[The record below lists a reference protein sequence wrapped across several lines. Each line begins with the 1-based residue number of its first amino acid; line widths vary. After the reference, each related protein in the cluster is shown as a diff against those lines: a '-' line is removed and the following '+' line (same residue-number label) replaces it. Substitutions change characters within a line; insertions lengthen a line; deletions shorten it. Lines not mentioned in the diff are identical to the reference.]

1 MKKIFLAGIITASL
15 FAENFINLKI
25 TNDTLAT
32 DAQVNIVPNK
42 PFYARAGYLYYDGK
56 SNFVYGGLKTE
67 GPLLGIDA
75 PMNFSLIVDF
85 VHTSGNSAIPIGVGM
100 SSYLAA
106 GVRVPIFFRAEAE
119 YAPKV
124 LSFDR
129 ADRFSK
135 VQAET
140 GVQFIENGEIF
151 IGYRHISFNRNYSS
165 NIYGGV
171 GFSF

>member
-1 MKKIFLAGIITASL
+1 MKKVFMIGLLGVAL
-15 FAENFINLKI
+15 FGENFINLKI

-32 DAQVNIVPNK
+32 DAQINIMPNR

-56 SNFVYGGLKTE
+56 NNFAYGGIKTE
-67 GPLLGIDA
+67 GPILGMDA

-85 VHTSGNSAIPIGVGM
+85 VHTSANSAIPIGVGM

-106 GVRVPIFFRAEAE
+106 GVRIPIFFRAEAE

-124 LSFDR
+124 LSFDK

-165 NIYGGV
+165 NVYGGV